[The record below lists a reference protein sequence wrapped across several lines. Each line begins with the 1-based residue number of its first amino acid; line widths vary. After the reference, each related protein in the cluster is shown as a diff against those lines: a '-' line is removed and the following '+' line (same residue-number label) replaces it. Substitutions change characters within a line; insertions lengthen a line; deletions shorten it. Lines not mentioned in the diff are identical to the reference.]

1 MLRSKRRRTV
11 DTEIGGNFL
20 KDKEYPGVGALDR
33 MWEHEQALRTD
44 ACLAGWMTTTLASM
58 R

>member
-44 ACLAGWMTTTLASM
+44 ACLAG
-58 R
+58 